1 MNIAGSNG
9 HEPSQLQD
17 NAALPSPV
25 SHPSDCESLQ
35 ELIGSISA
43 VLDSQQYGLHP
54 DRQSASAFN
63 DAAVTAC
70 LEAALVIMFKS
81 LNDCERDQTVA
92 ELTHSMVFVLLR
104 ACSASHGLHLLQRFA
119 LMALAG
125 ICMSSSGRRL
135 VLDESHPPV
144 PALMAVLTGVE
155 RHSSALAA
163 LVLGNLAL
171 ERAALACLDQFPA
184 EFAREI
190 VSLMSS
196 EQVHLLHA

>member
-9 HEPSQLQD
+9 HKPSQLQD

-43 VLDSQQYGLHP
+43 VLDSQQCGLHP
-54 DRQSASAFN
+54 DRQSARAFN

-104 ACSASHGLHLLQRFA
+104 ACSASHGVHLLQRFA

-171 ERAALACLDQFPA
+171 ERAALACLDQCPA